1 METKE
6 IRTIA
11 MTIVMNT
18 NSASEIKAQ
27 YAVLA
32 EQYDKATARLI
43 VDKARELRKK
53 DCAKLDERRDNL
65 KEVIDRKALQ
75 WAFDGLLKE
84 KDWKALAGRALCK
97 CSDVVELVARWYPHT
112 IQGVPAQKK
121 TADDGSKFW
130 TVKSKCNPQ
139 SVLKACLKQIAKSA
153 KGAKGGTTIHA
164 EGEIVHAKQSK

>member
-1 METKE
+1 MENKE

-18 NSASEIKAQ
+18 KSNAEIKAQ
-27 YAVLA
+27 YAVLS

-53 DCAKLDERRDNL
+53 DIERLTERRDNL
-65 KEVIDRKALQ
+65 VEVIDRKALE
-75 WAFDGLLKE
+75 WAFNGLLKE

-112 IQGVPAQKK
+112 IAGVPACKK
-121 TADDGSKFW
+121 TAEDGSKYW
-130 TVKSKCNPQ
+130 TVKSKYNPQ

-153 KGAKGGTTIHA
+153 KGAKGGSTLHA
-164 EGEIVHAKQSK
+164 EGEIVPVKVTK